1 MKHHLRLK
9 KAIAFV
15 LAMTMTVT
23 VLTSCDD
30 KDESSSVTESTV
42 SSAAESGTDSSEA
55 PDSTA
60 EPEPTEKEEDP
71 VTASAVKFMSNGKYT
86 TTIKANSADVD
97 LSGLTAENV
106 EVTYIGLEPGTVLA
120 ASEEDEESSEAAGD
134 IFGTYV
140 DGERTAKL
148 DSVTKKDD
156 GSWEISFTDE
166 NAVKY
171 GTSEYSIKMK
181 DVKATAYVDVEFPE
195 MTLTPDI
202 SEVAPSATEV
212 KVTLTLDGGEYADN
226 VTTDM
231 ISLANAFYAMDIES
245 VSASGKNLT
254 VLLKGDITTN
264 DSQGAYLFGTVIVA
278 PEAVKDN
285 ARELRANVTLLDNNT
300 FFVASTLKFEGGKA
314 TVDLR
319 SGGSVDFDKLT
330 KDNIKIDGVTVE
342 KVEKKDDYTASVTLS
357 VKDVKTGSDIV
368 RALSGKEAD
377 FNGFKTPLTIS
388 PVSFYPVL
396 DFCEAGDSDLRLGL
410 ILYAFG
416 GTFNSDLSADTFT
429 FGSDLEGAKFE
440 SVKVNENGTNAELV
454 FSVPA
459 GEQTTE
465 DFSFYGDLT
474 IAEGAMTTV
483 WGEKSDEALSYS
495 RDYSNESMGKD
506 AGDVSKWLK
515 TTLMWDENNPHI
527 LLNQETLKAI
537 QDWTKGKNTWYGSV
551 LWMGGNIGSLVSFF
565 QGCIGFLEFIG
576 AKKSDQQ
583 KLMDELHD
591 IKDMIRDLD
600 AKLEK
605 VRSTL
610 NEMQMELYK
619 NSLEPFDT
627 LRSKFITATE
637 AVQSAL
643 ARGVNDLKAMGIT
656 LPDNATVDQISVYNN
671 QLMTYIYKRAGE
683 NNGQNPYYGSFKKN
697 YEKMVDCFDELYDVW
712 LKPST
717 MRNPF
722 ESYDKLYS
730 MMYNFDTES
739 FGVRALIRETVRST
753 ISDAIPLM
761 MIHDNVTTE
770 IDDLEDSHPFK
781 KEYQKFLEMCSFID
795 DNAVTGVA
803 PDELVF
809 DDKVTEVAEKYGE
822 TFISDIIVVGW
833 GKQNECINMLSRQ
846 GYNIV
851 NYDLNKKAGGRYIYL
866 GYKTTKKYDEAIKSI
881 RVFEGSKYKKNS
893 VTVDGKTYK
902 LCPYD
907 GDKTFTGDKG
917 ELNCKA
923 GGKDLYLFYSKEEN
937 DDKLAISGLVVNEN
951 KTNAVDGKDLNKGAG
966 GADVFL
972 HVYKSFGS
980 GPIYIKD
987 PELVSGKNA
996 AYKDGVYTIDGK
1008 REALDTDLCPAEGH
1022 DPLNLSYER
1031 TDDYENSVKD
1041 FILVPGELRDSVK
1054 KDNATYKPVPYSSFK
1069 DSDFADAKGSLN
1081 YANGGTEIHLYYT
1094 TDEVTERGGVSVIYT
1109 DNNGTA
1115 SVSSKSVN
1123 MGAPNAPVT
1132 YLHLEKIDPES
1143 KHLVK
1148 KAAGDNPAY
1157 HPYCYVLGG
1166 TVRYV
1171 DCTLTSR
1178 KNMKY
1183 YKGKALGLSVER
1195 NWTDDEVSDFVKRMN
1210 GRTFGKEMEMAGMKI
1225 PEHACVYTK
1234 LDKVEFVRCIKED
1247 DSWETDYYKLI
1258 KGNCFVDTSKSLL
1271 VGYEAVKSFQ
1281 DTYDYWYV
1289 DEHVKNKDM
1298 DGYLYGGKY
1307 GANKKGVNDRWGV
1320 LTLD

>member
-1 MKHHLRLK
+1 MKHHKRLK
-9 KAIAFV
+9 KVIAFV
-15 LAMTMTVT
+15 LALTMTVT
-23 VLTSCDD
+23 ALTSCDD
-30 KDESSSVTESTV
+30 KDESSSVTESNV

-55 PDSTA
+55 PDSTGDP
-60 EPEPTEKEEDP
+60 EPEEQEEA
-71 VTASAVKFMSNGKYT
+71 VTASAVKFASSGKYT
-86 TTIKANSADVD
+86 TTVTANKKDVD
-97 LSGLTAENV
+97 LSSLTKDNV
-106 EVTYIGLEPGTVLA
+106 EVTYIGLEKGTVLA
-120 ASEEDEESSEAAGD
+120 SDEETEEEASEETDKY
-134 IFGTYV
+134 TYE
-140 DGERTAKL
+140 DGERIAVL
-148 DSVTKKDD
+148 DDIKQNSD
-156 GSWEISFTDE
+156 GSYEISFTDE

-171 GTSEYSIKMK
+171 GVSEYSIRLK
-181 DVKATAYVDVEFPE
+181 DSNGSIPVEVEFGE
-195 MTLTPDI
+195 MSVTPDI
-202 SEVAPSATEV
+202 KEVAPSATEV
-212 KVTLTLDGGEYADN
+212 KITLELDGSEYADN
-226 VTTDM
+226 VTADM

-264 DSQGAYLFGTVIVA
+264 DTQGAYLFGTVVVA
-278 PEAVKDN
+278 PEAVKDC
-285 ARELRANVTLLDNNT
+285 ASELRANVTVLDNDT
-300 FFVASTLKFEGGKA
+300 YFVASTLKFEGGKA
-314 TVDLR
+314 TMDLK
-319 SGGSVDFDKLT
+319 SYGSVDFDKLT
-330 KDNIKIDGVTVE
+330 KDNLKIKDVTVE
-342 KVEKKDDYTASVTLS
+342 NVEKKDEYTASVTLS
-357 VKDVKTGSDIV
+357 AKDAKSGSSIV
-368 RALSGKEAD
+368 RLITGKEAD
-377 FNGFKTPLTIS
+377 FNGFKTYLTIS

-396 DFCEAGDSDLRLGL
+396 DFCEAGGSDLRLGL
-410 ILYAFG
+410 ILYAFS
-416 GTFNSDLSADTFT
+416 GTFSSDLSADAFT
-429 FGSDLEGAKFE
+429 FDGDLSGAKVQ
-440 SVKVNENGTNAELV
+440 SVKVNEGGTNAELE
-454 FSVPA
+454 FTLPA

-474 IAEGAMTTV
+474 IAEGAMTTA

-495 RDYSNESMGKD
+495 RNYSNESMGKD
-506 AGDVSKWLK
+506 ASDVAKWLK

-551 LWMGGNIGSLVSFF
+551 LWMGGNIGSLVSFV

-643 ARGVNDLKAMGIT
+643 GRGVNDLKAMGIT

-671 QLMTYIYKRAGE
+671 QLMTYIYKRSGE
-683 NNGQNPYYGSFKKN
+683 NNGQNTYYGSFKKN

-730 MMYNFDTES
+730 MMYNFDTQS
-739 FGVRALIRETVRST
+739 FGARSLIRETVRST

-781 KEYQKFLEMCSFID
+781 KEYQKFLEMCSFVD
-795 DNAVTGVA
+795 DNAVTSVA

-809 DDKVTEVAEKYGE
+809 DDEVTEVAEKYGE

-851 NYDLNKKAGGRYIYL
+851 NYDLNKSAGGKYIYL
-866 GYKTTKKYDEAIKSI
+866 GYKTTKKYDEAIKTI
-881 RVFEGSKYKKNS
+881 RVFEGSKYKKDS

-907 GDKTFTGDKG
+907 GDDNFKKTKG

-972 HVYKSFGS
+972 HIYKSFGS

-1022 DPLNLSYER
+1022 DPLNLCYER
-1031 TDDYENSVKD
+1031 TDDYKNSVKD

-1069 DSDFADAKGSLN
+1069 DSDFADANGSLN

-1109 DNNGTA
+1109 DNNSTS
-1115 SVSSKSVN
+1115 SVSGKSVN

-1132 YLHLEKIDPES
+1132 YLHLEKIDPDS

-1166 TVRYV
+1166 TVRYF
-1171 DCTLTSR
+1171 DDTYTSK

-1183 YKGKALGLSVER
+1183 YKGKALGLGVER
-1195 NWTDDEVSDFVKRMN
+1195 NWTDDEVNDFVKRMS

-1234 LDKVEFVRCIKED
+1234 LDKVNYAQIIQYHKFEFV
-1247 DSWETDYYKLI
+1247 YYSLV
-1258 KGNCFVDTSKSLL
+1258 KGNCFVDTSKNLL
-1271 VGYEAVKSFQ
+1271 VNYVAVESFK
-1281 DTYDYWYV
+1281 
-1289 DEHVKNKDM
+1289 DEISIDSYNEHKD
-1298 DGYLYGGKY
+1298 DIEGFLYGGNNVD
-1307 GANKKGVNDRWGV
+1307 NKKGVNDRWGV